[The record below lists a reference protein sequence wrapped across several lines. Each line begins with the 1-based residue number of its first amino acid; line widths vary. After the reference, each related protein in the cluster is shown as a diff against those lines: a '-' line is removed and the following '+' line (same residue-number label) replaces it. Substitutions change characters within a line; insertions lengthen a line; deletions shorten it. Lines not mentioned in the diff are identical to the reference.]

1 MTQIL
6 YFAVYKNREYYSAK
20 SFDEVTKDKLAW
32 FYVKREC
39 IVSYSYGEHYKFTIL
54 DVDGKPASFI
64 VGNFEILNFSTGGD
78 RRHFNLTINFTDITT
93 RYLYTHNI
101 DRWNDEIKTV
111 IEFIDMVNNCGG
123 YQSYVIMEENKVLK
137 REINNLRKLL
147 NK

>member
-1 MTQIL
+1 MDGIL

-20 SFDEVTKDKLAW
+20 SFKEVTKDKSAW

-39 IVSYSYGEHYKFTIL
+39 IVSYSYGEHYEFTIL
-54 DVDGKPASFI
+54 DVEGRPASFI

-78 RRHFNLTINFTDITT
+78 RRRFNLTINFTDITT

-101 DRWNDEIKTV
+101 DKWNDEIKTV